1 MSLDSSFNITLDSND
16 ATFKLLGDEKL
27 RITSLGNVGIG
38 TTAPDENLH
47 IHDSGTCYLKITS
60 GSITGG
66 FQLATV
72 TSGDAFIMQYE
83 NRPLRINV
91 NGQERMRIN
100 SNGNVGIGTTSP
112 TQKLHVN
119 GNISAS
125 TVYANLTGN
134 VTGNV
139 SGSSGSVSGSVHTSG
154 AIVLNRNFGQNSDVN
169 HSSLNNIA
177 GNYFVKIGIDAGYT
191 TSNYG
196 RVYFLKSNTD
206 ENKVTVYAN
215 GFTGP
220 SDDRLKTNELLI
232 TNATNTLMKLSPQI
246 YEKYGNL
253 QHTSSPHTE
262 SGLIAQD
269 VWYNTP
275 ELRHI
280 VTLPIDASGND
291 SVPLPLPE
299 GVNTQQNIQQDI
311 DYVSLGWSSNDYA
324 GLNYIQLI
332 PYLIKSNQEQQEEIN
347 TLKTQLTDVLTR
359 LSALENN

>member
-1 MSLDSSFNITLDSND
+1 MTILN
-16 ATFKLLGDEKL
+16 
-27 RITSLGNVGIG
+27 
-38 TTAPDENLH
+38 
-47 IHDSGTCYLKITS
+47 
-60 GSITGG
+60 
-66 FQLATV
+66 
-72 TSGDAFIMQYE
+72 
-83 NRPLRINV
+83 
-91 NGQERMRIN
+91 NGY
-100 SNGNVGIGTTSP
+100 VGIGTTSP
-112 TQKLHVN
+112 TEQLQVN
-119 GNISAS
+119 GDIKAS
-125 TVYANLTGN
+125 TVYATNLSL
-134 VTGNV
+134 
-139 SGSSGSVSGSVHTSG
+139 SGSASGNIG
-154 AIVLNRNFGQNSDVN
+154 ASSLRTTGDIVFRRNFGQNSDVN
-169 HSSLNNIA
+169 HSSLNNIL
-177 GNYFVKIGIDAGYT
+177 GNYFVKIGIDSGYT
-191 TSNYG
+191 TSNIG
-196 RVYFLKSNTD
+196 RVYFLKDSTD
-206 ENKVTVYAN
+206 ENKVTVYAS